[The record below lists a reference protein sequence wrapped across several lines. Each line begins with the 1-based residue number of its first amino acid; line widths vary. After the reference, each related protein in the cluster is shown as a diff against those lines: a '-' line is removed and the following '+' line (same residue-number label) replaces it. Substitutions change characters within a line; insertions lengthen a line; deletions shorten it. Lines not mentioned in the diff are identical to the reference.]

1 MADIKKKAVQI
12 ILFFVLGVFSGFMA
26 KYLDIV
32 PADGIIGNLANIV
45 GNIFSE
51 IGIWIFIATIIAAWS
66 RTPMAGAIHVFVYF
80 VGMLISYYIFSIKIF
95 NFFPIHYFIG
105 WGLVA
110 IASLPFSYIV
120 WFSRKEGWVASLS
133 AALPIGILASE
144 GYSFLYTF
152 SPYSGFNLFAAI
164 ILFFILPK
172 NKSQYIKVFIFAM
185 LISVL
190 LSKSYLLS
198 YIMGFLFRLVN
209 FSNLKLDY
217 IR

>member
-1 MADIKKKAVQI
+1 MLVNRKEVVSDMKKKVMQI
-12 ILFFVLGVFSGFMA
+12 MLFFILGIFSGFMA
-26 KYLDIV
+26 KYLDTI
-32 PADGIIGNLANIV
+32 PADGVIGNLANII

-51 IGIWIFIATIIAAWS
+51 LGIWIFIATIIAAWS
-66 RTPMAGAIHVFVYF
+66 RTPMAGAVHVFVYF
-80 VGMLISYYIFSIKIF
+80 VGMLISYYIYSMKLF

-120 WFSRKEGWVASLS
+120 WFSRKDGWIASLS
-133 AALPIGILASE
+133 AALPIGFLASE

-172 NKSQYIKVFIFAM
+172 NKSQYIKVFI
-185 LISVL
+185 LTILVSVL
-190 LSKSYLLS
+190 LNKSYLLS
-198 YIMGFLFRLVN
+198 YIMGFLF
-209 FSNLKLDY
+209 K
-217 IR
+217 

>member
-1 MADIKKKAVQI
+1 MKKKVMQI
-12 ILFFVLGVFSGFMA
+12 ILFFILGIFSGFMA
-26 KYLDIV
+26 KYLDTV
-32 PADGIIGNLANIV
+32 PANGMIGNLVNVI

-80 VGMLISYYIFSIKIF
+80 VGMLISYYIYSMKLF
-95 NFFPIHYFIG
+95 NFFPMYYFIG

-133 AALPIGILASE
+133 AALPIGILVSE

-164 ILFFILPK
+164 IPFFILPK

-198 YIMGFLFRLVN
+198 YIMGFLFRLVS